1 MLAALAV
8 AAQLTACL
16 GNDDPHSSG
25 FTFVKPTNV
34 RTYIYANTT
43 SDSLIMLSL
52 GPWQIS
58 SDTPESQWVTIEQMK
73 GMANAIYALGVE
85 FKPNTTGKARLAQ
98 FTVRDTAYPDDAYA
112 SWQYLQHATR
122 GDGSLGTAALVKTI
136 KSSDQWEVGISYDTK
151 SRPVQIIVKSAEG
164 SREEY
169 RMEYS
174 ESSSLL
180 SIRTPDG
187 TVTGTMDNGYQS
199 ERLIGAGDTIGYT
212 PQYYSN
218 GVQMSVSAA
227 FNYVSSSYKRKQAYA
242 YLIGGKDLSPDSLH
256 TADSL
261 VYLCRWNV
269 PPAGSTTV
277 PEQTVERYKMEY
289 SQIDNRYQTVDVNQL
304 LLGMENCEPLQL
316 LSMFRLCR
324 STSIVKRA
332 TSGSDVID
340 VTTELNADHSVKR
353 MVVKDSRKGSEVT
366 YEFEY

>member
-1 MLAALAV
+1 M
-8 AAQLTACL
+8 
-16 GNDDPHSSG
+16 
-25 FTFVKPTNV
+25 
-34 RTYIYANTT
+34 
-43 SDSLIMLSL
+43 
-52 GPWQIS
+52 
-58 SDTPESQWVTIEQMK
+58 
-73 GMANAIYALGVE
+73 
-85 FKPNTTGKARLAQ
+85 
-98 FTVRDTAYPDDAYA
+98 
-112 SWQYLQHATR
+112 
-122 GDGSLGTAALVKTI
+122 
-136 KSSDQWEVGISYDTK
+136 
-151 SRPVQIIVKSAEG
+151 
-164 SREEY
+164 
-169 RMEYS
+169 
-174 ESSSLL
+174 
-180 SIRTPDG
+180 
-187 TVTGTMDNGYQS
+187 
-199 ERLIGAGDTIGYT
+199 
-212 PQYYSN
+212 
-218 GVQMSVSAA
+218 
-227 FNYVSSSYKRKQAYA
+227 SSSYKRKLAYA

-366 YEFEY
+366 YDFEY

>member
-1 MLAALAV
+1 
-8 AAQLTACL
+8 
-16 GNDDPHSSG
+16 
-25 FTFVKPTNV
+25 
-34 RTYIYANTT
+34 
-43 SDSLIMLSL
+43 MLSL

-85 FKPNTTGKARLAQ
+85 FKLNTTGKARLAQ
-98 FTVRDTAYPDDAYA
+98 FTVRDTDYPDEAYA

-122 GDGSLGTAALVKTI
+122 GDGSLGMAGLVKTI

-180 SIRTPDG
+180 TVRTPDG

-227 FNYVSSSYKRKQAYA
+227 FNYVSSSYKRKLAYA

-269 PPAGSTTV
+269 PPAGATTV

-353 MVVKDSRKGSEVT
+353 MVVKDSRKGTEIT
-366 YEFEY
+366 YDFEY